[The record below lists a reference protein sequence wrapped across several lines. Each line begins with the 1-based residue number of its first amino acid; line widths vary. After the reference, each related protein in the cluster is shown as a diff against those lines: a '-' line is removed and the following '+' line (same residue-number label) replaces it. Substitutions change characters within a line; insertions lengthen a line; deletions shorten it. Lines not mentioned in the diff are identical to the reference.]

1 MNKDKIEA
9 RFAERN
15 QKMSKGNLIIWS
27 EYRWNIEKWIF
38 GKKISLTFQMKK
50 LSNLQAGGVKVWIM

>member
-1 MNKDKIEA
+1 
-9 RFAERN
+9 
-15 QKMSKGNLIIWS
+15 MSKGNLIIWS

-50 LSNLQAGGVKVWIM
+50 LSNLQAGGVKAWIM